1 MHVSVR
7 LVLLF
12 GRFLHEIFAH
22 VIIIG
27 EGEGEGVLHEL
38 VWMWGLQM
46 VTICPTTTL
55 HIQIID
61 LTTVYRMYQQHIE

>member
-1 MHVSVR
+1 MHVSFR

-27 EGEGEGVLHEL
+27 EGEGLLHEL
-38 VWMWGLQM
+38 VNDKARQLRDLLKMLDKYHGKILFIHF
-46 VTICPTTTL
+46 VTVFTQGSP
-55 HIQIID
+55 
-61 LTTVYRMYQQHIE
+61 